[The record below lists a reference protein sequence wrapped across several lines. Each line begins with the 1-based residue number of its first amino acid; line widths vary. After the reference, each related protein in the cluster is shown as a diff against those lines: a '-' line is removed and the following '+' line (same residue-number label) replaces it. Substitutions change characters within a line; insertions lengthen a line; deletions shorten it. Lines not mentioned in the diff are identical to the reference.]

1 MATSFEEL
9 QAIAE
14 SLRSV
19 TSSEVEQARASPSAI
34 EYATDIAKAPF
45 KGLSRAVQG
54 LLELG
59 ALPIDY
65 VGNTNLIKHID
76 DVFEKITPET
86 HTGVGELVSTFT
98 QFGLPLGVVTKL
110 AGGIKVLNN
119 ATRIRKLSTLESPLD
134 KAGELVRRMGYYGA
148 IGGASD
154 IIASVPERDQTLTET
169 FGLTEKKDVTELS
182 GSERAAETLK
192 SKFKFGAEGTVVGG
206 AIPLLPTAANLGY
219 RYGLVPAAK
228 GVILAGETVLRPLN
242 YTVINPLTQLI
253 AGVESKGIIPK
264 LMTSTSELVEKGYG
278 KVAGKLGIPPVDEW
292 KYATTKGT
300 IGEYVVNR
308 LNYLKEGL
316 SSPGVLGKEIAAE
329 KFKFESTIASKSSRA
344 EKLDLEMQSKLEE
357 LITNGETKFL
367 KEEKTLYELQSQN
380 NTIFSYIKTPGEKAN
395 TILKTLDKDIQPL
408 AKEMKDILKKSNL
421 EFGEALVKEGGESYI
436 PLAQE
441 FIQRADSATKQRF
454 AAFNNK
460 NYQYP
465 VEANQKAIELMEQRI
480 RSEKDYMNIAAV
492 KARVKKIP
500 IDQAIKEQAIDQL
513 EKLKNQ
519 LIDSNKSPEYF
530 FNAISN
536 SFRIKR
542 PTITDLRPGE
552 TFPDVIKNLFD
563 APQTLV
569 KDGKTI
575 PITNYKTAVINTVIQ
590 QAKSI
595 YQKRYFDETAKL
607 GLENGYIF
615 RSPEEAMAKLE
626 LKGMPLDKRIRFA
639 NTLQK
644 IEPRGER
651 KNVDLSTFA
660 TDTSI
665 LFKEPH
671 YATSE
676 FTNALLDSN
685 KNTNSL
691 FDNPIIK
698 GLMVA
703 KSGAQITKTILSPQ
717 GQVRNFTGG
726 GLYVFANGLLGGR
739 VSMKDAAREIMS
751 DLFNYT
757 SKNPEEIKAM
767 IASDIKRGISKDVE
781 GVMNYLND
789 AKKYGVIDQNVIVNE
804 LGQVMTDFSK
814 GKMSFE
820 AMMNNKF
827 MKKLSSIYQGSD
839 NFWKV
844 FSDKFYTA
852 ALRPAMN
859 NLDDVAD
866 WFQTIAKQKFNPND
880 LSTGLKKDLEQGLRE
895 MSAYLVTNT
904 IPTYSKLPEFI
915 KKSRNIPFGNFVA
928 YPSEILRTQANILTI
943 GARELTSNNPL
954 IRQMGAKR
962 LIGSATTLG
971 GIGTAF
977 VKTSEYITGVTEDKM
992 DAFQRNFAADYE
1004 RNSVLIPLTSPDSKG
1019 NFKYFNFS
1027 YTNPYNTI
1035 IQPVNAILKA
1045 YGDGTLK
1052 KDSVSTIVKN
1062 SLFGTM
1068 ERPGAMYEL
1077 FSPFFTESIGLETLA
1092 DVVYRDGRTKS
1103 GSYIYY
1109 PQDDDLT
1116 KISKGIGHFFST
1128 LEPGASAS
1136 VRKIWEGATGKFTQ
1150 AGTIRDPG
1158 TEALALFGGVRIQE
1172 AKPLASMPF
1181 ILTSYS
1187 KDRENIGIKF
1197 SSIAYSPSAT
1207 QEQRIKAFRDFF
1219 VESYDSQTKMYQTLK
1234 DAQKLGIDEST
1245 VNDILQKRLK
1255 NKTDVSNL
1263 INGIFKT
1270 PNFSEDRF
1278 KALIDRLSLENPVQ
1292 AAKLESQINNVKDV
1306 FQDLKSNFI
1315 GSDLGLSKEVFSNK
1329 IDRILTPP
1337 VRRVRPSGPTPVLD
1351 LSSAFTPPGNYLRNT
1366 SATTY
1371 TNNLAPTVI
1380 NSTNQNALKT
1390 TPEEL
1395 KSVFGKY
1402 KSGGKVTPAFFRR

>member
-9 QAIAE
+9 QALAE

-19 TSSEVEQARASPSAI
+19 TSNETEQARASPSAV
-34 EYATDIAKAPF
+34 EYAVDIAKAPF
-45 KGLSRAVQG
+45 KGLSRTVQG

-119 ATRIRKLSTLESPLD
+119 ATRIKKLSSLESPLD
-134 KAGELVRRMGYYGA
+134 KAGELIRRMGYYGA

-154 IIASVPERDQTLTET
+154 IIASVPERDQTLTES
-169 FGLTEKKDVTELS
+169 FGLTDKTDVTELS

-192 SKFKFGAEGTVVGG
+192 SKLKFGAEGTVIGG

-228 GVILAGETVLRPLN
+228 GVVLAGETILKPLN

-253 AGVESKGIIPK
+253 AGVESKGLIPK
-264 LMTSTSELVEKGYG
+264 LMTSTSELVEKGYD
-278 KVAGKLGIPPVDEW
+278 KVANKLGIPPVEQW
-292 KYATTKGT
+292 KNYTTKGS
-300 IGEYVVNR
+300 IGEYVINR
-308 LNYLKEGL
+308 LNYLKEGF
-316 SSPGVLGKEIAAE
+316 SSPGILGKEISTE
-329 KFKFESTIASKSSRA
+329 KSKLQSTIAAKGLEA
-344 EKLDLEMQSKLEE
+344 NKLDLEMQSKLEQ

-380 NTIFSYIKTPGEKAN
+380 NTIFSYIKAPGEKAN
-395 TILKTLDKDIQPL
+395 VILKTLDKDIQPL
-408 AKEMKDILKKSNL
+408 AKEMKDILKKSNV
-421 EFGEALVKEGGESYI
+421 EFGEALVKEGGDSFI

-460 NYQYP
+460 NYQYS
-465 VEANQKAIELMEQRI
+465 VENNEKAIKFMEERV
-480 RSEKDYMNIAAV
+480 RAEKSYMSIAMG
-492 KARVKKIP
+492 KAEIKKIP
-500 IDQAIKEQAIDQL
+500 LDQAVREQAIDQL
-513 EKLKNQ
+513 DKLKKQ
-519 LIDSNKSPEYF
+519 LIDSDKTPEYF

-536 SFRIKR
+536 SFKIKK
-542 PTITDLRPGE
+542 PIITDLRPGE

-575 PITNYKTAVINTVIQ
+575 PITNYKTAVLDTVIQ
-590 QAKSI
+590 QAKTI
-595 YQKRYFDETAKL
+595 HEKRFFDDTARL

-615 RSPEEAMAKLE
+615 RSPEEALAKLE
-626 LKGMPLDKRIRFA
+626 IKGVPKDVRINFA
-639 NTLQK
+639 NSLRR
-644 IEPRGER
+644 ISASGER
-651 KNVDLSTFA
+651 KATDLSSFA
-660 TDTSI
+660 TDQSI
-665 LFKEPH
+665 LFQEPH
-671 YATSE
+671 YATPE
-676 FTNALLDSN
+676 FANALLDIN

-698 GLMVA
+698 GLMAA
-703 KSGAQITKTILSPQ
+703 KAGAQVTKTILSPQ

-739 VSMKDAAREIMS
+739 VSMKDAAREIMT

-757 SKNPEEIKAM
+757 SKKPEEIEAM
-767 IASDIKRGISKDVE
+767 VASDIRRGISKDAK
-781 GVMNYLND
+781 GVINYLND
-789 AKKYGVIDQNVIVNE
+789 AKKYGVIDQNVIINE
-804 LGQVMTDFSK
+804 LGQAMTDFSK
-814 GKMSFE
+814 RGMNFD
-820 AMMNNKF
+820 AVMNNKF
-827 MKKLSSIYQGSD
+827 MKQLSNIYQGSD

-844 FSDKFYTA
+844 FSDKFYTS
-852 ALRPAMN
+852 ALRPTVN

-895 MSAYLVTNT
+895 MSAYLTTNT

-915 KKSRNIPFGNFVA
+915 KNSRNIPFGNFVA
-928 YPSEILRTQANILTI
+928 YPAEILRTQANILTI

-962 LIGSATTLG
+962 LMGSATTLG
-971 GIGTAF
+971 GMGTAF
-977 VKTSEYITGVTEDKM
+977 VKTAEYFTGINEDKM

-1035 IQPVNAILKA
+1035 IQPINAVLKA

-1052 KDSVSTIVKN
+1052 KDSVGTIVKN

-1068 ERPGAMYEL
+1068 ERPGAIYEL

-1092 DVVYRDGRTKS
+1092 DVVYRDGKTKS
-1103 GSYIYY
+1103 GSYVYY

-1116 KISKGIGHFFST
+1116 KISRGIGHFFST

-1136 VRKIWEGATGKFTQ
+1136 IGKIWEGATGKFTQ
-1150 AGTIRDPG
+1150 AGAVRDPG
-1158 TEALALFGGVRIQE
+1158 TEALALFAGVRIQE
-1172 AKPLASMPF
+1172 AKPMSSMPF

-1187 KDRENIGIKF
+1187 KDRQNVGIKF
-1197 SSIAYSPSAT
+1197 SSVAYAPAAT

-1234 DAQKLGIDEST
+1234 DAQKLGIDESELRN
-1245 VNDILQKRLK
+1245 VLQQRLK
-1255 NKTDVSNL
+1255 NRTDVSSL
-1263 INGIFKT
+1263 INGTFKT

-1278 KALIDRLSLENPVQ
+1278 KALIDRLSLENPVK
-1292 AAKLESQINNVKDV
+1292 AAKLESQIENVKDV
-1306 FQDLKSNFI
+1306 FRDLKGNFI
-1315 GSDLGLSKEVFSNK
+1315 GSELGLSKEDFSNR

-1337 VRRVRPSGPTPVLD
+1337 VRRVRPSGPIPVMD
-1351 LSSAFTPPGNYLRNT
+1351 LSSTFAPTSSYLGNT

-1371 TNNLAPTVI
+1371 ANTPAPTVI
-1380 NSTNQNALKT
+1380 NSTNQNASKI
-1390 TPEEL
+1390 TPQRQAE
-1395 KSVFGKY
+1395 Y
-1402 KSGGKVTPAFFRR
+1402 DAFFRR

>member
-14 SLRSV
+14 SLRSIGSDE
-19 TSSEVEQARASPSAI
+19 TEKARASPSAV
-34 EYATDIAKAPF
+34 EYVKDVAKAPF

-86 HTGVGELVSTFT
+86 NTGVGELVSTFT

-119 ATRIRKLSTLESPLD
+119 ATRIRKLSSLESPLD

-148 IGGASD
+148 IGGVSD
-154 IIASVPERDQTLTET
+154 IIASVPEKDQTLTET

-219 RYGLVPAAK
+219 RYGLVPAGQAISFV
-228 GVILAGETVLRPLN
+228 GGPTLRTLDYTVL
-242 YTVINPLTQLI
+242 NPLSKII
-253 AGVESKGIIPK
+253 AGVESKGLIPK

-300 IGEYVVNR
+300 IGEYVINR
-308 LNYLKEGL
+308 LNYLKEGF
-316 SSPGVLGKEIAAE
+316 SYPGVLGKEITAE
-329 KFKFESTIASKSSRA
+329 KSKLESVLAAKYNRIEKIDSKI
-344 EKLDLEMQSKLEE
+344 QSKLED
-357 LITNGETKFL
+357 LITNGEVKFL

-380 NTIFSYIKTPGEKAN
+380 NIIWSYIKATGEKAN
-395 TILKTLDKDIQPL
+395 VILKTLDKDIQPL
-408 AKEMKDILKKSNL
+408 AKEMKDILKQSNI
-421 EFGEALVKEGGESYI
+421 EFGEALVKEGGNSYI
-436 PLAQE
+436 PLAEE

-465 VEANQKAIELMEQRI
+465 VEANEKAIKFMEERI
-480 RSEKDYMNIAAV
+480 KSDKSFMKIAAA
-492 KARVKKIP
+492 KAEIKKIP
-500 IDQAIKEQAIDQL
+500 LDQAIKEQAIDQL
-513 EKLKNQ
+513 DKLKNQ
-519 LIDSNKSPEYF
+519 LINSNQTPEYF
-530 FNAISN
+530 FSAISN
-536 SFRIKR
+536 AFKIKK
-542 PTITDLRPGE
+542 PIITDLKSGE

-575 PITNYKTAVINTVIQ
+575 PITNYKTAIIDTVIQ

-595 YQKRYFDETAKL
+595 HQKRYFDETTRL

-615 RSPEEAMAKLE
+615 RSPEEALAKLE
-626 LKGMPLDKRIRFA
+626 LKGIPKEQRINFA
-639 NTLQK
+639 NSLRR
-644 IEPRGER
+644 IAAGGPEI
-651 KNVDLSTFA
+651 NTFA
-660 TDTSI
+660 YETSV
-665 LFKEPH
+665 LFKKPH
-671 YATSE
+671 YATPE
-676 FTNALLDSN
+676 FANALLDSN

-691 FDNPIIK
+691 FDNPIIR
-698 GLMVA
+698 GLMAV
-703 KSGAQITKTILSPQ
+703 KSGAQITKTLLSPQ

-739 VSMKDAAREIMS
+739 VSMKDAAREIMT

-757 SKNPEEIKAM
+757 SKNPEEIEAM
-767 IASDIKRGISKDVE
+767 IASDIKRGISKDVK

-789 AKKYGVIDQNVIVNE
+789 AKKYGIIDQNVIVNE

-827 MKKLSSIYQGSD
+827 MKKLADIYQGSD

-866 WFQTIAKQKFNPND
+866 WFKTIAKQEFNPVD

-915 KKSRNIPFGNFVA
+915 KKSRSLPIGNFVA
-928 YPSEILRTQANILTI
+928 YPAEILKTQAYILSI

-1004 RNSVLIPLTSPDSKG
+1004 KNSVLVPLTPPDSKG

-1052 KDSVSTIVKN
+1052 KDSVGTIVKN

-1068 ERPGAMYEL
+1068 ERPGAIYEL

-1092 DVVYRDGRTKS
+1092 DIAYRDGRTKS

-1158 TEALALFGGVRIQE
+1158 TEALALFSGVRIQE

-1187 KDRENIGIKF
+1187 KDRENIGVKF
-1197 SSIAYSPSAT
+1197 SSVAYSPAAT

-1234 DAQKLGIDEST
+1234 DAQKLGIDE
-1245 VNDILQKRLK
+1245 NLIRDILQKRLK
-1255 NKTDVSNL
+1255 NRTDVTNL
-1263 INGIFKT
+1263 TNGIFKT
-1270 PNFSEDRF
+1270 PNYSEDRF
-1278 KALIDRLSLENPVQ
+1278 KALIDRLALENPVQ
-1292 AAKLESQINNVKDV
+1292 AAKLESQIENVKDV
-1306 FQDLKSNFI
+1306 FKDLKSSFI
-1315 GSDLGLSKEVFSNK
+1315 GSDLGLSKEEFANR

-1337 VRRVRPSGPTPVLD
+1337 VKKVRPSGPTPIMD
-1351 LSSAFTPPGNYLRNT
+1351 LSSAFTPPITYLQSNIT
-1366 SATTY
+1366 PTTVSPAVV
-1371 TNNLAPTVI
+1371 NASIPQQ
-1380 NSTNQNALKT
+1380 TNQQDISRFDAI
-1390 TPEEL
+1390 
-1395 KSVFGKY
+1395 
-1402 KSGGKVTPAFFRR
+1402 GGFFRR